1 MHKIAKYGIIIF
13 SQKTKAQELITK
25 KGMFSMKT
33 KIFIFLLIVAVAI
46 AIFSAGQL
54 FLVLRNPELVFVV
67 SIAAILLLS
76 IGFFLGKNRK
86 EEDDDE

>member
-13 SQKTKAQELITK
+13 SQKTKAQELITT

-54 FLVLRNPELVFVV
+54 FLVLQNPELVFAI
-67 SIAAILLLS
+67 SIAGIVLLS
-76 IGFFLGKNRK
+76 IGFFIGKNRK
-86 EEDDDE
+86 EDDE